1 MASFRFVSPKSNV
14 NLWLVP
20 LKMSLGAVLLFAIT
34 MVPDMLAAY
43 HIIHIPDWFAMGGI
57 DDARAILSAM
67 LGCVSTVLAL
77 IFSVAL
83 LVLSMVANLFGPRLL
98 YRFVQDWVT
107 QTCIGIFM
115 GAFIYVFLV
124 FLVTHQDAHGSFIPQ
139 VSLITSWFLVLGA
152 FGFLVFYSHRVA
164 VLIQNPDAIG
174 RIVDDL
180 RRAADDACRDSRGE
194 PRKDLD
200 PPSDFQVQSTDSA
213 MVLSSR
219 SGYLQEIDHRA
230 LVSAATKS
238 GALISIPFRPG
249 QFVLEGETLATISP
263 SRALSILAPLVEQKI
278 ELGRHRVLAQDLEF
292 GIAQIVEIAIRA
304 LSPAVNDTLTG
315 VASVDLLGEALTI
328 LVGTRRAGGNWY
340 DPDGELRLQVRPLL
354 LPRLIKQ
361 SFDQIRQAAADNPAV
376 LIRLLST
383 IGRLT
388 TKMQDA
394 QDRDALLNQAAAV
407 WETATSR
414 PLVTMDRLDIEAA
427 WRKTSEALMPLDGQI
442 DASEFPIAELI
453 PRSNRSKA

>member
-1 MASFRFVSPKSNV
+1 
-14 NLWLVP
+14 
-20 LKMSLGAVLLFAIT
+20 
-34 MVPDMLAAY
+34 MLAAY
-43 HIIHIPDWFAMGGI
+43 HVIHIPDWFSMGGI

-180 RRAADDACRDSRGE
+180 RRAATVARKDSRGVQ
-194 PRKDLD
+194 RKDLA
-200 PPSDFQVQSTDSA
+200 PSSDIQSQLTDNATVVSPT
-213 MVLSSR
+213 
-219 SGYLQEIDHRA
+219 SGYLQEIDHRM
-230 LVSAATKS
+230 LVSAAVEA

-249 QFVLEGETLATISP
+249 QFVLEGEPLATISP
-263 SRALSILAPLVEQKI
+263 AAALPALASLVDRRI

-292 GIAQIVEIAIRA
+292 GMAQIVEIAIRA
-304 LSPAVNDTLTG
+304 LSPAVNDTFTG
-315 VASVDLLGEALTI
+315 VASVDLLGEALAI
-328 LVGTRRAGGNWY
+328 LAEAPQIGGNWY
-340 DPDGELRLQVRPLL
+340 DSDGELRLQVRPLL
-354 LPRLIKQ
+354 LPRLVKQ
-361 SFDQIRQAAADNPAV
+361 AFDQIRQAAADNPAV

-383 IGRLT
+383 IGRLAP
-388 TKMQDA
+388 KMQDA
-394 QDRDALLNQAAAV
+394 EDRHALLEQATAV
-407 WETATSR
+407 WETANTR
-414 PLVTMDRLDIEAA
+414 TLVNMDRKDIEVA
-427 WRKTSEALMPLDGQI
+427 WQKVRNTLAT
-442 DASEFPIAELI
+442 A
-453 PRSNRSKA
+453 

>member
-1 MASFRFVSPKSNV
+1 MASFRFMSPKSNV

-20 LKMSLGAVLLFAIT
+20 LKLSLAALLLFAIT
-34 MVPDMLAAY
+34 MVPDMLDAY
-43 HIIHIPDWFAMGGI
+43 HVIHIPDWFSMGGI
-57 DDARAILSAM
+57 DDARAILGAM

-124 FLVTHQDAHGSFIPQ
+124 FLITHQDPHGSFIPQ

-174 RIVDDL
+174 RIVNDL
-180 RRAADDACRDSRGE
+180 RKAADLACRDNRGE
-194 PRKDLD
+194 QRTDTADSPEHRI
-200 PPSDFQVQSTDSA
+200 PSTDHA
-213 MVLSSR
+213 PVLSPS
-219 SGYLQEIDHRA
+219 SGYLQEIDHLVLVRA
-230 LVSAATKS
+230 ASKS
-238 GALISIPFRPG
+238 QALISIPFRPG
-249 QFVLEGETLATISP
+249 QFVLEGELLATISP
-263 SRALSILAPLVEQKI
+263 ANAVVPLAPLIKQKV
-278 ELGRHRVLAQDLEF
+278 ELGLHRVLAQDLEF

-304 LSPAVNDTLTG
+304 LSPAVNDTFTG
-315 VASVDLLGEALTI
+315 VASVDLLGEALAI
-328 LVGTRRAGGNWY
+328 LAKTRRIGGNWY
-340 DPDGELRLQVRPLL
+340 DSDGNLRLQVRPLL
-354 LPRLIKQ
+354 VPRLIKQ
-361 SFDQIRQAAADNPAV
+361 AFDQIRQASVDNPAV

-383 IGRLT
+383 IERLSSR
-388 TKMQDA
+388 MQDA
-394 QDRDALLNQAAAV
+394 EDRSALLKQATAV

-414 PLVTMDRLDIEAA
+414 TLVTMDREDIEAA
-427 WRKTSEALMPLDGQI
+427 WRKTSAAFTP
-442 DASEFPIAELI
+442 S
-453 PRSNRSKA
+453 

>member
-1 MASFRFVSPKSNV
+1 MTVFRLKSPSHNV
-14 NLWLVP
+14 NLWIVP
-20 LKMSLGAVLLFAIT
+20 LKMSLAAIGLFAVT
-34 MVPDMLAAY
+34 VTLDLLAAY
-43 HIIHIPDWFAMGGI
+43 HRIHIPDWFTMGGI

-107 QTCIGIFM
+107 QVCIGLFM

-124 FLVTHQDAHGSFIPQ
+124 FLVTHQDAHTSFIPQ

-180 RRAADDACRDSRGE
+180 RRAVAMATLNSSRENQRQPVENSATDAS
-194 PRKDLD
+194 PM
-200 PPSDFQVQSTDSA
+200 DSA
-213 MVLSSR
+213 PLVSHA
-219 SGYLQEIDHRA
+219 SGYLQQIDHKA
-230 LVSAATKS
+230 VVLAATRA
-238 GALISIPFRPG
+238 GAVISVVFRPG
-249 QFVLEGETLATISP
+249 QFVLEGETLAYISP
-263 SRALSILAPLVEQKI
+263 AAALPAMAHAASHGISM
-278 ELGRHRVLAQDLEF
+278 GRHRVLAQDLEF

-304 LSPAVNDTLTG
+304 LSPAINDTFTG

-328 LVGTRRAGGNWY
+328 LAEAPQRSGCWY
-340 DPDGELRLQVRPLL
+340 DDGGTLRLRVRPLL
-354 LPRLIKQ
+354 LPRLVKQ
-361 SFDQIRQAAADNPAV
+361 AFDQIRQAAVDNPAV

-383 IGRLT
+383 LERLG
-388 TKMQDA
+388 TKLRGPE
-394 QDRDALLNQAAAV
+394 DRKALADEAAAV

-414 PLVTMDRLDIEAA
+414 SLVEMDRHDIEAA
-427 WRKTSEALMPLDGQI
+427 WNRTRLALAVPDSVEHGS
-442 DASEFPIAELI
+442 AV
-453 PRSNRSKA
+453 N

>member
-1 MASFRFVSPKSNV
+1 MAGFRFASPKSNV
-14 NLWLVP
+14 NLWVVP
-20 LKMSLGAVLLFAIT
+20 LKMALAAVLLFTIT
-34 MVPDMLAAY
+34 MVPDMLDAY
-43 HIIHIPDWFAMGGI
+43 HVIHIPGWLSMGGI

-115 GAFIYVFLV
+115 AAFIYVFLV
-124 FLVTHQDAHGSFIPQ
+124 FLVTHQDAHSSFIPQ

-180 RRAADDACRDSRGE
+180 RRAAEVASRDDRGKPGTHVAAACD
-194 PRKDLD
+194 DYT
-200 PPSDFQVQSTDSA
+200 PSMEDASL
-213 MVLSSR
+213 LSPG
-219 SGYLQEIDHRA
+219 SGYLQGIDHLA
-230 LVSAATKS
+230 LVEAASKA
-238 GALISIPFRPG
+238 GARIAIPFRPG
-249 QFVLEGETLATISP
+249 QFVLQGETLAIISP
-263 SRALSILAPLVEQKI
+263 SGAASILSDLIKQKV
-278 ELGRHRVLAQDLEF
+278 ELGRHRVLTQDLEF

-304 LSPAVNDTLTG
+304 LSPAVNDTFTG

-328 LVGTRRAGGNWY
+328 LAQASRIGGYWY
-340 DPDGELRLQVRPLL
+340 DSEGGLRLQVRPLL

-383 IGRLT
+383 IGRLSS
-388 TKMQDA
+388 KMQVEE
-394 QDRDALLNQAAAV
+394 DRSALLKQAIAV
-407 WETATSR
+407 WETATSK
-414 PLVTMDRLDIEAA
+414 PLVTMDHEDIEAA
-427 WRKTSEALMPLDGQI
+427 WVKTR
-442 DASEFPIAELI
+442 ELLTAI
-453 PRSNRSKA
+453 

>member
-1 MASFRFVSPKSNV
+1 MAGFRFVPPKSNV

-20 LKMSLGAVLLFAIT
+20 LKMSLAAVLLFAVT

-43 HIIHIPDWFAMGGI
+43 HVIHLPDWFSMGSI

-124 FLVTHQDAHGSFIPQ
+124 FLVTHQDAQSSFIPQ

-164 VLIQNPDAIG
+164 SLIQNPDAIG

-180 RRAADDACRDSRGE
+180 RRATEIADGQPRGRPGADAAATSVGQIR
-194 PRKDLD
+194 PL
-200 PPSDFQVQSTDSA
+200 DSA
-213 MVLSSR
+213 TVRSPA
-219 SGYLQEIDHRA
+219 SGYLQEIDHRT
-230 LVSAATKS
+230 LVSAASKA
-238 GALISIPFRPG
+238 GAVISIPFRPG
-249 QFVLEGETLATISP
+249 QFVLEGEILATVSP
-263 SRALSILAPLVEQKI
+263 STAVSILAPSIVKKI

-304 LSPAVNDTLTG
+304 LSPAVNDTFTG

-328 LVGTRRAGGNWY
+328 LAAARGMGSDWY
-340 DPDGELRLQVRPLL
+340 DPGGDLRLRVRPLT

-361 SFDQIRQAAADNPAV
+361 SFDQIRQAAAGNPAV

-383 IGRLT
+383 IGRLAS
-388 TKMQDA
+388 KLRDEE
-394 QDRDALLNQAAAV
+394 DRIALLNQVTAV
-407 WETATSR
+407 WETANSS
-414 PLVTMDRLDIEAA
+414 PLVTMDREDVEAA
-427 WRKTSEALMPLDGQI
+427 WRNAREAL
-442 DASEFPIAELI
+442 I
-453 PRSNRSKA
+453 PV

>member
-1 MASFRFVSPKSNV
+1 MTAFRFVSPKSNV
-14 NLWLVP
+14 NLWLLP
-20 LKMSLGAVLLFAIT
+20 LKMSLAAVLLFAIT
-34 MVPDMLAAY
+34 MVPDMLAAD
-43 HIIHIPDWFAMGGI
+43 HIIHIPDWFSMGGI
-57 DDARAILSAM
+57 DDARAILSSM
-67 LGCVSTVLAL
+67 MGCVSTVLAL

-180 RRAADDACRDSRGE
+180 RRAAEVAGQDSRGTPRIDVATPFVSQIE
-194 PRKDLD
+194 P
-200 PPSDFQVQSTDSA
+200 TDSA
-213 MVLSSR
+213 PVLSPR
-219 SGYLQEIDHRA
+219 SGYLQEIDHPA
-230 LVSAATKS
+230 LVSAATKA

-249 QFVLEGETLATISP
+249 QFVLEGEILAVISP
-263 SRALSILAPLVEQKI
+263 PTLLSILEPLVVEKI

-304 LSPAVNDTLTG
+304 LSPAINDTFTG
-315 VASVDLLGEALTI
+315 IASVDLLGEALAI
-328 LVGTRRAGGNWY
+328 LTATRQIGGNWY
-340 DPDGELRLQVRPLL
+340 DTNGGLRLQVRPLL

-361 SFDQIRQAAADNPAV
+361 SFDQIRQAAVDNPAV

-383 IGRLT
+383 IERLSS
-388 TKMQDA
+388 KMTDA
-394 QDRDALLNQAAAV
+394 EDRNGLLKQATAV
-407 WETATSR
+407 WETATSK
-414 PLVTMDRLDIEAA
+414 PLVTMDREDIEAA
-427 WRKTSEALMPLDGQI
+427 WRKASETLMPI
-442 DASEFPIAELI
+442 
-453 PRSNRSKA
+453 

>member
-1 MASFRFVSPKSNV
+1 MPSFRFTFPKSNV

-20 LKMSLGAVLLFAIT
+20 LKMSLAAVLLFGIT
-34 MVPDMLAAY
+34 MIPDMLAAN
-43 HIIHIPDWFAMGGI
+43 HIIHLPEWFTMGSI
-57 DDARAILSAM
+57 DDARAILGAM

-107 QTCIGIFM
+107 QACIGIFM
-115 GAFIYVFLV
+115 AAFIYVFLV
-124 FLVTHQDAHGSFIPQ
+124 FLVTHQDAQSSFIPQ
-139 VSLITSWFLVLGA
+139 VSLIMSWFLVLGA

-180 RRAADDACRDSRGE
+180 RRAVEIVSLEPRGE
-194 PRKDLD
+194 PRTDISASSDGRLLATD
-200 PPSDFQVQSTDSA
+200 NATVVSPS
-213 MVLSSR
+213 
-219 SGYLQEIDHRA
+219 SGYVQGIDHLA
-230 LVSAATKS
+230 LVSVASKA
-238 GALISIPFRPG
+238 GAMISIPFRPG
-249 QFVLEGETLATISP
+249 QFVLEGEVLAVIAP
-263 SRALSILAPLVEQKI
+263 STAVSSLTPVVVKKI

-304 LSPAVNDTLTG
+304 LSPAVNDTFTG

-328 LVGTRRAGGNWY
+328 LAGAQSVGNDWY
-340 DPDGELRLQVRPLL
+340 DSHGNLRLQVRPLL

-383 IGRLT
+383 IGRLSS
-388 TKMQDA
+388 KMESST
-394 QDRDALLNQAAAV
+394 DREALLKQAGAV

-414 PLVTMDRLDIEAA
+414 PLVTMDREDIEAA
-427 WRKTSEALMPLDGQI
+427 WRRAERAL
-442 DASEFPIAELI
+442 IAV
-453 PRSNRSKA
+453 

>member
-1 MASFRFVSPKSNV
+1 MSGHRFVSPRSNV
-14 NLWLVP
+14 NLWRVP
-20 LKMSLGAVLLFAIT
+20 LRMSLAAVLLFAVT
-34 MVPDMLAAY
+34 MVPDMLDAY
-43 HIIHIPDWFAMGGI
+43 HVIHIPSWLTMGGI

-67 LGCVSTVLAL
+67 MGCVSTVLAL

-124 FLVTHQDAHGSFIPQ
+124 FLVTHQDAHSTFIPQ

-152 FGFLVFYSHRVA
+152 FAFLVFYSHRVA

-180 RRAADDACRDSRGE
+180 RRAVAVAARQQDKRIVASSTQMERE
-194 PRKDLD
+194 
-200 PPSDFQVQSTDSA
+200 TDSCPL
-213 MVLSSR
+213 LSPV
-219 SGYLQEIDHRA
+219 SGYLQEIDHQA
-230 LVSAATKS
+230 LVRAAAQANAT
-238 GALISIPFRPG
+238 ISIPFRPG
-249 QFVLEGETLATISP
+249 QFVLEGETIATVSP
-263 SRALSILAPLVEQKI
+263 AAALPVLQPVAERAV

-304 LSPAVNDTLTG
+304 LSPAVNDTFTG

-328 LVGTRRAGGNWY
+328 LAAAGPLG
-340 DPDGELRLQVRPLL
+340 GEWHDASGALRLQVRPLV

-361 SFDQIRQAAADNPAV
+361 AFDQIRQAAADNPAV

-383 IGRLT
+383 LGRLAA
-388 TKMQDA
+388 KMPTP
-394 QDRDALLNQAAAV
+394 RTAAPCC
-407 WETATSR
+407 SR
-414 PLVTMDRLDIEAA
+414 PRPCGRRRIPGR
-427 WRKTSEALMPLDGQI
+427 WSRW
-442 DASEFPIAELI
+442 IAKI
-453 PRSNRSKA
+453 SKQPGCGPANG

>member
-1 MASFRFVSPKSNV
+1 MAVFRFMSPKSNV
-14 NLWLVP
+14 NLWVVP
-20 LKMSLGAVLLFAIT
+20 LKMSLAAVLLFAIT
-34 MVPDMLAAY
+34 MTPDMLAAY
-43 HIIHIPDWFAMGGI
+43 HVIHIPDWFSMGGI

-139 VSLITSWFLVLGA
+139 VSLITSWSLVLGA

-180 RRAADDACRDSRGE
+180 RRAATVARKDSRGVQ
-194 PRKDLD
+194 RKDLA
-200 PPSDFQVQSTDSA
+200 PSSDIQSQLTDNATVVSPT
-213 MVLSSR
+213 
-219 SGYLQEIDHRA
+219 SGYLQEIDHRM
-230 LVSAATKS
+230 LVSAAVEA

-249 QFVLEGETLATISP
+249 QFVLEGEPLATISP
-263 SRALSILAPLVEQKI
+263 AAALPALASLVDRRI

-304 LSPAVNDTLTG
+304 LSPAVNDTFTG
-315 VASVDLLGEALTI
+315 VASVDLLGEALAI
-328 LVGTRRAGGNWY
+328 LAEAPQIGGNWY
-340 DPDGELRLQVRPLL
+340 DSDGELRLQVRPLL
-354 LPRLIKQ
+354 LPRLVKQ
-361 SFDQIRQAAADNPAV
+361 AFDQIRQAAADNPAV

-383 IGRLT
+383 IGRLAP
-388 TKMQDA
+388 KMQDA
-394 QDRDALLNQAAAV
+394 EDRHALLEQATAV
-407 WETATSR
+407 WETANTR
-414 PLVTMDRLDIEAA
+414 TLVNMDRKDIEVA
-427 WRKTSEALMPLDGQI
+427 WQKVRNTLAT
-442 DASEFPIAELI
+442 A
-453 PRSNRSKA
+453 

>member
-1 MASFRFVSPKSNV
+1 MAAFRFVSPKSNV
-14 NLWLVP
+14 NLWLLP
-20 LKMSLGAVLLFAIT
+20 LKMSLAAVLLFAVT

-43 HIIHIPDWFAMGGI
+43 HIIHIPDWFSMGGI
-57 DDARAILSAM
+57 DDARAILSSM
-67 LGCVSTVLAL
+67 MGCVSTVLAL

-180 RRAADDACRDSRGE
+180 RKAAEVAGQDSRGT
-194 PRKDLD
+194 
-200 PPSDFQVQSTDSA
+200 PPIDVAAPFVSQIQPTDSVP
-213 MVLSSR
+213 VLSPR
-219 SGYLQEIDHRA
+219 SGYLQEIDHPA
-230 LVSAATKS
+230 LVSAATKA

-249 QFVLEGETLATISP
+249 QFVLEGEILAVISP
-263 SRALSILAPLVEQKI
+263 PTLLSILQPLIVEKI
-278 ELGRHRVLAQDLEF
+278 KLGRHRVLAQDLEF

-304 LSPAVNDTLTG
+304 LSPAVNDTFTG
-315 VASVDLLGEALTI
+315 VASVDLLGEALAI
-328 LVGTRRAGGNWY
+328 LTGTRQIGGNWY
-340 DPDGELRLQVRPLL
+340 DSHGGLRLQVRPLL

-361 SFDQIRQAAADNPAV
+361 SFDQIRQAAVDNPAV

-383 IGRLT
+383 IERLSS
-388 TKMQDA
+388 KMTDA
-394 QDRDALLNQAAAV
+394 EDRSGLLKQATAV
-407 WETATSR
+407 WETATSK
-414 PLVTMDRLDIEAA
+414 PLVSMDREDIEAA
-427 WRKTSEALMPLDGQI
+427 WRKANETLM
-442 DASEFPIAELI
+442 LI
-453 PRSNRSKA
+453 

>member
-1 MASFRFVSPKSNV
+1 MPSFRFTFPKSNV

-20 LKMSLGAVLLFAIT
+20 LKMSLAAVLLFGIT
-34 MVPDMLAAY
+34 MIPDMLAAN
-43 HIIHIPDWFAMGGI
+43 HIIHLPEWFTMGSI
-57 DDARAILSAM
+57 DDARAILGAM

-107 QTCIGIFM
+107 QACIGIFM
-115 GAFIYVFLV
+115 AAFIYVFLV
-124 FLVTHQDAHGSFIPQ
+124 FLVTHQDAQSSFIPQ
-139 VSLITSWFLVLGA
+139 VSLIMSWFLVLGA

-180 RRAADDACRDSRGE
+180 RRAVEVVFLEPRGE
-194 PRKDLD
+194 PRVDFSASSNGQLLVTD
-200 PPSDFQVQSTDSA
+200 NATVVSPS
-213 MVLSSR
+213 
-219 SGYLQEIDHRA
+219 SGYVQGIDHLA
-230 LVSAATKS
+230 LVSVASKA
-238 GALISIPFRPG
+238 GAMISILFRPG
-249 QFVLEGETLATISP
+249 QFVLEGEVLAIIAP
-263 SRALSILAPLVEQKI
+263 STAVSSLTPVVVKKI

-304 LSPAVNDTLTG
+304 LSPAVNDTFTG

-328 LVGTRRAGGNWY
+328 LAGAQSVGNDWY
-340 DPDGELRLQVRPLL
+340 DSHGNLRLQVRPLL

-383 IGRLT
+383 IGRLSS
-388 TKMQDA
+388 KMESST
-394 QDRDALLNQAAAV
+394 DREALLKQAGAV

-414 PLVTMDRLDIEAA
+414 PLVTMDREDIEAA
-427 WRKTSEALMPLDGQI
+427 WRRAERAL
-442 DASEFPIAELI
+442 IAI
-453 PRSNRSKA
+453 

>member
-1 MASFRFVSPKSNV
+1 MAGFRFVSSKSNV

-20 LKMSLGAVLLFAIT
+20 LKMSLAAVLLFALT
-34 MVPDMLAAY
+34 MIPDMLAAY
-43 HIIHIPDWFAMGGI
+43 RIIHIPDWFTMGGI

-124 FLVTHQDAHGSFIPQ
+124 FLVTHQNANGSFIPQ

-152 FGFLVFYSHRVA
+152 FAFLVFYSHRVA

-180 RRAADDACRDSRGE
+180 RRAVEVECRDCRGK
-194 PRKDLD
+194 PRTGVAAAAPD
-200 PPSDFQVQSTDSA
+200 QVASA
-213 MVLSSR
+213 NSAPLLSPA
-219 SGYLQEIDHRA
+219 SGYLQEIDHIA
-230 LVSAATKS
+230 LMSTASEA
-238 GALISIPFRPG
+238 GALICIPFRPG
-249 QFVLEGETLATISP
+249 QFVLEGEVLATVSP
-263 SRALSILAPLVEQKI
+263 STAFPILGPSIVGKI
-278 ELGRHRVLAQDLEF
+278 KLGRHRVLAQDLEF

-304 LSPAVNDTLTG
+304 LSPAVNDTFTG
-315 VASVDLLGEALTI
+315 VASVDLLGEGLTI
-328 LVGTRRAGGNWY
+328 LARARSAGSDWY
-340 DPDGELRLQVRPLL
+340 DADGDLRLQVRPLL

-361 SFDQIRQAAADNPAV
+361 SFDQIRQAAVDNPAV

-383 IGRLT
+383 LGRLSS
-388 TKMQDA
+388 KLQA
-394 QDRDALLNQAAAV
+394 PEDRGALLKQATAV

-414 PLVTMDRLDIEAA
+414 PLVTMDREDIEAV
-427 WRKTSEALMPLDGQI
+427 WRKAKDTLSAV
-442 DASEFPIAELI
+442 
-453 PRSNRSKA
+453 

>member
-1 MASFRFVSPKSNV
+1 MARFRFMSPKSNV
-14 NLWLVP
+14 NLWVVP
-20 LKMSLGAVLLFAIT
+20 LKMSLAAVLLFAIT

-43 HIIHIPDWFAMGGI
+43 HIIHIPDWFSMGGI

-124 FLVTHQDAHGSFIPQ
+124 FLVTHQDEHGSFIPQ

-180 RRAADDACRDSRGE
+180 RRAVSVAGKADRGVRRQDIATSSGAQS
-194 PRKDLD
+194 PLTASVTV
-200 PPSDFQVQSTDSA
+200 PSSA
-213 MVLSSR
+213 
-219 SGYLQEIDHRA
+219 SGYLQEIDHRM
-230 LVSAATKS
+230 LVNAAVGA
-238 GALISIPFRPG
+238 GALISIPIRPG
-249 QFVLEGETLATISP
+249 QFVLEGEPLATILP
-263 SRALSILAPLVEQKI
+263 ATALPVLAPLVDRGV

-304 LSPAVNDTLTG
+304 LSPAVNDTFTG
-315 VASVDLLGEALTI
+315 VASVDLLGEALSI
-328 LVGTRRAGGNWY
+328 LAEAPQIDGNWY
-340 DPDGELRLQVRPLL
+340 DSDGELRLQVRPLL
-354 LPRLIKQ
+354 LPRLVKQ
-361 SFDQIRQAAADNPAV
+361 AFDQIRQAAADNPAV

-383 IGRLT
+383 IGRLAL
-388 TKMQDA
+388 KMQNA
-394 QDRDALLNQAAAV
+394 EDRTALLEQATAV
-407 WETATSR
+407 WEIANSR
-414 PLVTMDRLDIEAA
+414 TLVNMDREDIEAA
-427 WRKTSEALMPLDGQI
+427 WQRTRSILGGV
-442 DASEFPIAELI
+442 ELAPVI
-453 PRSNRSKA
+453 PSAPEE